1 MLCESSGYVR
11 NTLLCIVENP
21 TQFQAL
27 AMPKV
32 LSWSWRKEGL
42 TRVIHFM
49 LTTSTPAFLWPDSC
63 CPEESI
69 SVELWSV
76 TGDRLQTLSPKQ
88 NYVLVMVN
96 HYFWELWLLI
106 IWMVVLRNF
115 HFLGDSFR
123 MLHILVINV
132 LFILLLHQLF
142 YLPEE
147 CHLMKLYAMPF
158 WYLIMH

>member
-69 SVELWSV
+69 SVEPWSV
-76 TGDRLQTLSPKQ
+76 TGDSLQTLSPKQ

-106 IWMVVLRNF
+106 IWMVVLKIF
-115 HFLGDSFR
+115 IFWA
-123 MLHILVINV
+123 ILSECFISWLSMCYSSCCSTSCFICQKSVIWWSYMRC
-132 LFILLLHQLF
+132 LSGI
-142 YLPEE
+142 
-147 CHLMKLYAMPF
+147 
-158 WYLIMH
+158 